1 MKVRYLHI
9 VVVALLCVGYAA
21 VAQHKHETPFGSSE
35 PLAGALHG
43 RIYSLPEKTTH
54 LPDFEA
60 LHPKGDF
67 YAYSL
72 TVKTQETFAWHG
84 LPSPEWY
91 AIDYRG
97 TFFVP
102 KTTHLHFYLVSDDG
116 SKLYIDDEC
125 VIDND
130 GIHSSVMKGHG
141 MRVERGLHRIRVS
154 YFQGPAPYVAL
165 YLSVKAPGQDLKP
178 FDVRDFA
185 LPADTSQP
193 ALEARPSQ

>member
-1 MKVRYLHI
+1 MRFEYRTVISAVLF
-9 VVVALLCVGYAA
+9 VLCACAA
-21 VAQHKHETPFGSSE
+21 IAARNHETPFGSSE
-35 PLAGALHG
+35 PQPGALHG
-43 RIYSLPEKTTH
+43 RIYSLPLNTH
-54 LPDFEA
+54 TLPDFEA

-72 TVKTQETFAWHG
+72 AVKTQETFPWHG

-97 TFFVP
+97 TFFVQKP
-102 KTTHLHFYLVSDDG
+102 MLLRFFLLSDDG

-125 VIDND
+125 IIDND
-130 GIHSSVMKGHG
+130 GIHSSRMKSGHVRLSQG
-141 MRVERGLHRIRVS
+141 MHRIRVS

-165 YLSVKAPGQDLKP
+165 FLTVKLPGQDQRL

-185 LPADTSQP
+185 APVDNSQP
-193 ALEARPSQ
+193 GLQERPQ